1 MKDEESE
8 QFCTKSFYFGV
19 MSIPPIAAFWI
30 GVKFR
35 IMDEGETR

>member
-1 MKDEESE
+1 MKRVN
-8 QFCTKSFYFGV
+8 SFVQNLFILASCLY
-19 MSIPPIAAFWI
+19 PPIAAFWI